1 MIAEAV
7 NKWNADNGT
16 TGEYLTFWTSGD
28 RDELT
33 QMLASKLNSA
43 AVCINSQ
50 VGACGGSHMVRPYKK
65 LNDGFG
71 NTTEYS
77 YFQLNRIVTN
87 DGMFI
92 AVYPEVQNGSCTHT
106 YWSRDR
112 DDNGNFIPDS
122 SSHDGYKGQ
131 YVIATNCGFIFF
143 DTNGKKSP
151 NQMGIDCFALGF
163 KSDGAFYYGGNT
175 YGNLGYVLL
184 NDKLIETENYTPGKF

>member
-1 MIAEAV
+1 MITEAV

-16 TGEYLTFWTSGD
+16 TGEYLTFWTSGN

-50 VGACGGSHMVRPYKK
+50 VGPCGGSHIVRRAKK
-65 LNDGFG
+65 LNDGYG
-71 NTTEYS
+71 NTIEDS
-77 YFQLNRIVTN
+77 SFELNRIVTN

-92 AVYPEVQNGSCTHT
+92 SIYSEVSNGSCSHT
-106 YWSRDR
+106 YWVRDK

-122 SSHDGYKGQ
+122 SSPDGYKGQ
-131 YVIATNCGFIFF
+131 YATSQNCGFIFF
-143 DTNGKKSP
+143 DTNGKKGP
-151 NQMGIDCFALGF
+151 NQMGIDCFGLGF
-163 KSDGAFYYGGNT
+163 LPNGAFYYSGN